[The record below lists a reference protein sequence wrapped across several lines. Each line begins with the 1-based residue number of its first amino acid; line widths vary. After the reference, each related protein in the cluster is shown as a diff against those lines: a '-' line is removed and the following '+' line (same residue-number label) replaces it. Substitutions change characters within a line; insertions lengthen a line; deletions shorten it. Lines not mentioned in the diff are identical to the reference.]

1 MGKTVKRKTSAR
13 TKTIK
18 AQIPEQV
25 YRQLDRLVTEGWFK
39 SQEDVV
45 EEALRRFLSTHQPE
59 LMEQFLREDVEWGLR
74 GEEKTTGG
82 RRLRRGSSYSS
93 R

>member
-1 MGKTVKRKTSAR
+1 MGKTLKRKTSAR

-18 AQIPEQV
+18 AEIPEQV

-74 GEEKTTGG
+74 VGK
-82 RRLRRGSSYSS
+82 
-93 R
+93 